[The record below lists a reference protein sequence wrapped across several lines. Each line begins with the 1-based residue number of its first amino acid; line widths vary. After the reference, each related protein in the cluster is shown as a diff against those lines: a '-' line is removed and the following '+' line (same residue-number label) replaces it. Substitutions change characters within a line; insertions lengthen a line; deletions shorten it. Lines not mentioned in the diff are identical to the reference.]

1 METVC
6 QACGYQRK
14 PTDQAPDWECPACG
28 KAYSKTSH
36 GSPASLPVKAQNS
49 SPDPDNPHVGEGACA
64 NYLATHYCL
73 PQTYRDAF
81 LRRVV
86 IPVLA
91 TTAMLTMIVLLT
103 AVFLGPVKRQGLS
116 IGWLI
121 FPFDGLALLVV
132 CYVASMIWRSM
143 TIRAD
148 SIEIVQASSTRVI
161 RAVDVLGYAT
171 DYVHAGRSSG
181 WRYAFVCRQYGQPEE
196 RMYFVLG
203 PDNLKDP
210 RLLGLFRAMHN
221 YGNSSLDKLLGEV
234 MSGEQRKSDQ
244 FIAGMLF
251 LIDLYM
257 TWSFWPLICT
267 MLRKM

>member
-1 METVC
+1 MEPIC

-49 SPDPDNPHVGEGACA
+49 SSDPYNPRVGEDACA
-64 NYLATHYCL
+64 NYLATNYGL

-81 LRRVV
+81 LPRVV

-91 TTAMLTMIVLLT
+91 TIALLSVNALFVAMLLWKQIKQGLPLDWFIFT
-103 AVFLGPVKRQGLS
+103 AVGFML
-116 IGWLI
+116 
-121 FPFDGLALLVV
+121 LATY
-132 CYVASMIWRSM
+132 YVASISRRSM

-148 SIEIVQASSTRVI
+148 SIEIVQASSTSTRVI

-171 DYVHAGRSSG
+171 DYVQAFRSSG
-181 WRYAFVCRQYGQPEE
+181 WRYAFVCRQHGQQEE
-196 RMYFVLG
+196 RVYFSLG

-210 RLLGLFRAMHN
+210 RLRGLFRAMHN
-221 YGNSSLDKLLGEV
+221 YGKSSLDKLFGEV
-234 MSGEQRKSDQ
+234 MNGELRILDQ
-244 FIAGMLF
+244 VTAGMLL
-251 LIDLYM
+251 LIDIFIACFIY
-257 TWSFWPLICT
+257 FVAV
-267 MLRKM
+267 KM